1 MNGPGRSSFM
11 TARAQI
17 SISLFCSSSSA
28 RLQLSQK
35 SSKKLKKKTQ
45 REHGAYVL
53 ERGNQ
58 KTRQKKLIKSIKL
71 YLQEIQVIHSVRKKA
86 HSKIM
91 YRKRKAHQDLSA
103 SAFCTQSMQLYY
115 VING

>member
-1 MNGPGRSSFM
+1 M
-11 TARAQI
+11 
-17 SISLFCSSSSA
+17 
-28 RLQLSQK
+28 
-35 SSKKLKKKTQ
+35 
-45 REHGAYVL
+45 